1 MQPGVERVRVPY
13 RGHEVVADVHL
24 RDDARPPVL
33 FLHGILTSTSV
44 VRDLFVDPDEAS
56 WISVSLPGHHPGRLA
71 SGTPTAALDAEFFAG
86 FIEAAVAAAV
96 GRRRVVAVGWS
107 TGGFA
112 ALNLAIRRPER
123 VAAVASLAG
132 FASGT
137 RVVGSVA
144 WLAWLARAA
153 PGAALVRG
161 GLWLGRRMPW
171 LHGLALATCTADW
184 TAARAIDAGARARLW
199 GEFTGHDPVTLATVL
214 AALRGL
220 ELADRLGEIGV
231 PAWIVAGER
240 DPLVPPAEARRIAAA
255 IPGSRLTAYGA
266 AGHLFF
272 HEWPTFRADF
282 AAWRASLPATEP

>member
-33 FLHGILTSTSV
+33 CLHGILTSTAV
-44 VRDLFVDPDEAS
+44 VRDLFADPDEAS
-56 WISVSLPGHHPGRLA
+56 WISVSLPGHQPGRLA
-71 SGTPTAALDAEFFAG
+71 PDTPPAAIDAEFFAG
-86 FIEAAVAAAV
+86 FVDAAVAAIV

-132 FASGT
+132 FASGS
-137 RVVGSVA
+137 RVAGSVA
-144 WLAWLARAA
+144 WLAWLAGAA

-161 GLWLGRRMPW
+161 GLWMAGRMPW
-171 LHGLALATCTADW
+171 LHDLVLAGCAADR
-184 TAARAIDAGARARLW
+184 TAARALDADIRTRLW
-199 GEFTGHDPVTLATVL
+199 GEFAGHDPAALVVVL

-220 ELADRLGEIGV
+220 DLADRLGEIGV
-231 PAWIVAGER
+231 PAWIIGGAR
-240 DPLVPPAEARRIAAA
+240 DPLVPPAEVRRIAAA
-255 IPGSRLTAYGA
+255 IRGSRLTVYEG

-272 HEWPTFRADF
+272 HEWPTFRAEF

>member
-13 RGHEVVADVHL
+13 RGHEAVADVHL

-33 FLHGILTSTSV
+33 FLHGILTSPAV
-44 VRDLFVDPDEAS
+44 VRHLFDDPDEAS
-56 WISVSLPGHHPGRLA
+56 WIAVSLPGHQPGRLA
-71 SGTPTAALDAEFFAG
+71 PGTPPAALDAEFFAG
-86 FIEAAVAAAV
+86 FVDAAVAAVV

-137 RVVGSVA
+137 RVGGSVA
-144 WLAWLARAA
+144 WLAWLAAAA

-161 GLWLGRRMPW
+161 GLWMGGRMPW
-171 LHGLALATCTADW
+171 LHDLIVATCAADW
-184 TAARAIDAGARARLW
+184 TAARALDADARGRLW
-199 GEFTGHDPVTLATVL
+199 REFTGHDPAALVTAL

-220 ELADRLGEIGV
+220 DLAERLGEVAV
-231 PAWIVAGER
+231 PAWIIAGAR
-240 DPLVPPAEARRIAAA
+240 DPLVPLAEAQRIAAA
-255 IPGSRLTAYGA
+255 VPGSRLTVYDA

-282 AAWRASLPATEP
+282 AAWRAGLPATGP